1 MADVSLMG
9 NTRDKEH
16 LLDTA
21 GDQKVDASQAQ
32 LAEEIAGLF
41 TPVRPRTDFKAE
53 LRQGLLATMR
63 QRVLLRIARPV
74 ERRRWALIA
83 GAAVGSLVPLVG
95 LAAYLV
101 RSRSTGKPHHAASH

>member
-1 MADVSLMG
+1 MSLMG

-21 GDQKVDASQAQ
+21 GDGKIDASQMQ
-32 LAEEIAGLF
+32 LAEEIAALF
-41 TPVRPRTDFKAE
+41 TPVRPRADFKRE

-63 QRVLLRIARPV
+63 QRALLSVARPM

-101 RSRSTGKPHHAASH
+101 RSRSTGKPQHAASH